1 MSIVAKYTKLDQ
13 RFGLIE
19 FPVSL
24 DEMEQ
29 ISLEF
34 PKTER
39 TFYEYAIKAL
49 RKVMKKDEIIYSF
62 TSADSAYTKTGFM
75 VVAEDNLIFV
85 NLKFGLMGGAVAE
98 VLKYKDIKSV
108 DFDIIPNTFGIGQM
122 ETGVLLLEIKGLIG
136 TKKRTIRNIPD
147 YNLDSVLN
155 AVRNQVHK
163 HSGITK

>member
-1 MSIVAKYTKLDQ
+1 MTNKYTKLNE

-39 TFYEYAIKAL
+39 TYYEYAIKAL
-49 RKVMKKDEIIYSF
+49 RKVMKKDEKIYSF
-62 TSADSAYTKTGFM
+62 TSADSAFTKTGFM
-75 VVAEDNLIFV
+75 VVAEKNLIFV
-85 NLKFGLMGGAVAE
+85 NLTFGFTGGAVAE
-98 VLKYKDIKSV
+98 VVKYKDIKSV
-108 DFDIIPNTFGIGQM
+108 DFDIIPSPFGQM
-122 ETGVLLLEIKGLIG
+122 ETGVILLEMKGLIG
-136 TKKRTIRNIPD
+136 TKKRTIRNIPE

-163 HSGITK
+163 HSSITK